1 MRLKKALALIFAA
14 LLLYLAFGAV
24 VDIARTLAFVS
35 DIWWGLSPSIIT
47 DPDPLYD
54 LVATVVIRPAMFIL
68 QMILP
73 VVIVVWKRQAIYS
86 ILRVD

>member
-14 LLLYLAFGAV
+14 LALYLVFGAV
-24 VDIARTLAFVS
+24 VDIARTLVFVL

-47 DPDPLYD
+47 DPYYD
-54 LVATVVIRPAMFIL
+54 LFATVVIRPAMFIL
-68 QMILP
+68 QIILS
-73 VVIVVWKRQAIYS
+73 VAIAVWKRQAIYS

>member
-14 LLLYLAFGAV
+14 LALYLVFSAMFT
-24 VDIARTLAFVS
+24 IARALVL
-35 DIWWGLSPSIIT
+35 ILEIWGLSPRILT
-47 DPDPLYD
+47 EAADPFYGPFTL
-54 LVATVVIRPAMFIL
+54 AVILPARVIL
-68 QMILP
+68 QIILP